1 MPVVLTVSVDVPP
14 GFVSEAGEK
23 LKKPPA
29 GGVGQAG
36 EAAGVPL
43 RVAVHA
49 LPLPLNPTVTV
60 YVALPPERTGL
71 GVCVLSVTVF
81 GFESVNVICATSPE
95 GFATAV
101 AVNVTS
107 RSRSSTTKV

>member
-1 MPVVLTVSVDVPP
+1 MPVVLIVSVEVGAALEIED
-14 GFVSEAGEK
+14 GENAK
-23 LKKPPA
+23 L
-29 GGVGQAG
+29 GGGAGQAG
-36 EAAGVPL
+36 DAVGEPLSGTVAHAAPPV
-43 RVAVHA
+43 
-49 LPLPLNPTVTV
+49 NPTVTV

-101 AVNVTS
+101 AVNVTL
-107 RSRSSTTKV
+107 RSRSSTTKL